1 MEYIVAIVGRP
12 NIGKSTL
19 FNRLTKTKDAIVADQ
34 SGVTRDR
41 LYRKAE
47 WAGKAYTLVDTGGFV
62 PESKE
67 FFDNE
72 IGLQVEI
79 AIAEADH
86 IIFLLDAETGITGTD
101 KIIASKLKKFPKRI
115 TVVVNKV
122 DNDRREQDVFE
133 FYNLGLTEP
142 IGISGLNGRNIG
154 NMLDL
159 ITEDAPPVSDTVEKD
174 ERLRIAIIGKPNVG
188 KSSLVNTLLNENK
201 LIVSDIAG
209 TTRDSIDSKF
219 KYKGQE
225 LVLID
230 TAGLRRKVKVKE
242 NLEFYSTVRTKRAID
257 RCSVAIIMID
267 AESGITKQDIDILR
281 EAYSSLKGLIIA
293 VNKWDLITGKETN
306 TAKEFE
312 EEMRRHLEWIKY
324 IPIRFISV
332 KDKQR
337 LLKILDMAI
346 EISENRKCR
355 VKTSELNDYLRPII
369 NKTPPPSYFHKFVK
383 IKFMTQVESNPPV
396 FTFFVNVVEG
406 IKDNYK
412 RYLERKIREK
422 YKFKGCPILLK
433 FKGNAE
439 DEDN

>member
-19 FNRLTKTKDAIVADQ
+19 FNRITRTKDAIVADV

-41 LYRKAE
+41 IYRKTE
-47 WAGKAYTLVDTGGFV
+47 WAGKAFTLVDTGGFV
-62 PESKE
+62 PESNE
-67 FFDNE
+67 FFDSE
-72 IGLQVEI
+72 IALQVEI

-101 KIIASKLKKFPKRI
+101 KIIANKLKKFKRNI

-133 FYNLGLTEP
+133 FYNLGLSEP
-142 IGISGLNGRNIG
+142 VGISGLNGRNIG

-159 ITEDAPPVSDTVEKD
+159 ITEEAPLAFDSEKID
-174 ERLRIAIIGKPNVG
+174 ERLRVAIIGKPNVG
-188 KSSLVNTLLNENK
+188 KSSFVNTILNENK

-209 TTRDSIDSKF
+209 TTRDSIDSVV

-225 LVLID
+225 IILID
-230 TAGLRRKVKVKE
+230 TAGLRRKVKVRE

-267 AESGITKQDIDILR
+267 AETGITKQDIDILK
-281 EAYSSLKGLIIA
+281 EAYQSLKGLIIA
-293 VNKWDLITGKETN
+293 VNKWDLITDKETN

-312 EEMRRHLEWIKY
+312 EEMRRHLEWIRY

-337 LLKILDMAI
+337 LLKILDMSI

-355 VKTSELNDYLRPII
+355 IKTSELNEYLRPII
-369 NKTPPPSYFHKFVK
+369 SKTPPPSYFHKFVK

-396 FTFFVNVVEG
+396 FSFFVNIAEG

-412 RYLERKIREK
+412 RFLERKIREK
-422 YKFKGCPILLK
+422 YKFKGVPILLK
-433 FKGNAE
+433 FKGKSENE
-439 DEDN
+439 E